1 MIQRVSRAS
10 VTVTGQVVGS
20 IGPGALVLVGVA
32 SGDGEGEVARAVEKV
47 AQLRIFGDEMG
58 LMNRSLVDSGGSALV
73 VSQFTLLAD
82 LRRGRRPSFTGAA
95 PPHVAEPLLDRLV
108 LGLRAAGIETAT
120 GRFGAAMSV
129 ELVNDGPVTIVVDV
143 SDGRVH

>member
-1 MIQRVSRAS
+1 M
-10 VTVTGQVVGS
+10 TGQVVGS

-95 PPHVAEPLLDRLV
+95 PPDVAEPLLDRLV